1 MKLHKLT
8 YLAFCFTLFGVFL
21 NSCKKDNIDI
31 DALAGDYTV
40 VQLCVVGEANYM
52 TTIEALPFGNSDGVA
67 IGAFPGGF
75 SSSAFAEVKGDKL
88 IIPNQHNDD
97 TSFGGEGTFDG
108 KILTIEF
115 FVFENNVRSECTATF
130 TKN

>member
-8 YLAFCFTLFGVFL
+8 YLALCSILFGVFL
-21 NSCKKDNIDI
+21 NSCKKDKIDV
-31 DALAGDYTV
+31 DALVGDYTV
-40 VQLCVVGEANYM
+40 VQSCVVGEANYT
-52 TTIEALPFGNSDGVA
+52 TTIEALPFNDSNGVG
-67 IGAFPGGF
+67 IFKFPGGF

-108 KILTIEF
+108 KTLTIEF